1 MPVAHPHPE
10 IPKVPP
16 PGFYMRPLLILLVKF
31 QAVFKH
37 DITWASYVAIIN
49 ILFDLVSDV
58 LPLGSV
64 FIIYFRF

>member
-1 MPVAHPHPE
+1 
-10 IPKVPP
+10 
-16 PGFYMRPLLILLVKF
+16 MRPLLILLVKF

-64 FIIYFRF
+64 FIIYFRFK

>member
-1 MPVAHPHPE
+1 MAHPHPE

-16 PGFYMRPLLILLVKF
+16 GFYMRPLLMRLVKF

-37 DITWASYVAIIN
+37 NITWDYVSIIN

-58 LPLGSV
+58 LPLGFV

>member
-1 MPVAHPHPE
+1 
-10 IPKVPP
+10 
-16 PGFYMRPLLILLVKF
+16 MRPLLILLVKF

-37 DITWASYVAIIN
+37 DITWASYVAIIS